1 LSVFQRFLLARA
13 AQALVVI
20 AIVVSLAFALVH
32 VAPGDPFRTGLD
44 DPAMAEAMR
53 DRLRAQFGY
62 DRPLPEQYLRWVAN
76 VVRGNFGWSHS
87 MERPV
92 LDVLRDRI
100 PSTAL
105 LMATG
110 LGLGLAAGIALGAWQ
125 GARQGSR
132 ADRVTS
138 GAAMAILSAPEFLL
152 ALGAVAFFGSTL
164 RLFPVGGLADPAM
177 HDAMSAG
184 GRILD
189 VLRHLTLPALTLA
202 VAVAVVVS
210 RYQRSSMIAVLPED
224 FIRTARAKG
233 ADERTVIV
241 AHALRNA
248 LGPVIT
254 ISGLLLPALV
264 SGAVF
269 VETIF
274 AWPGMGHAMVD
285 AVIGR
290 DYPLVI
296 GSVLVTSALVTVGSA
311 LADVISALADP
322 RIGLSR

>member
-1 LSVFQRFLLARA
+1 MNAFHRFLLGRA

-32 VAPGDPFRTGLD
+32 AAPGDPFRTGLD
-44 DPAMAEAMR
+44 DPAMTEGMR

-62 DRPLPEQYLRWVAN
+62 DRPLPEQYLRWVGN
-76 VVRGNFGWSHS
+76 VLRGDLGWSHS
-87 MERPV
+87 VKRPV
-92 LDVLRDRI
+92 FDVLRDRI
-100 PSTAL
+100 PNTAL

-110 LGLGLAAGIALGAWQ
+110 LGLGLASGIALGAWQ
-125 GARQGSR
+125 GARRGT
-132 ADRVTS
+132 RVERVS
-138 GAAMAILSAPEFLL
+138 SAAAMAILSAPEFLL
-152 ALGAVAFFGSTL
+152 ALGAVALFGARW
-164 RLFPVGGLADPAM
+164 RLFPVGGMVDPAT
-177 HDAMSAG
+177 HDAMTAG
-184 GRILD
+184 ARALD
-189 VLRHLTLPALTLA
+189 VAYHLALPALTLA
-202 VAVAVVVS
+202 VAVAAVVS

-224 FIRTARAKG
+224 FVRTARGKG

-254 ISGLLLPALV
+254 ISGLLLPSLV
-264 SGAVF
+264 GGAVF

-274 AWPGMGHAMVD
+274 AWPGMGRAVVD

-290 DYPLVI
+290 DYPLVV

-311 LADVISALADP
+311 LADVLGALADP
-322 RIGLSR
+322 RIGQAR